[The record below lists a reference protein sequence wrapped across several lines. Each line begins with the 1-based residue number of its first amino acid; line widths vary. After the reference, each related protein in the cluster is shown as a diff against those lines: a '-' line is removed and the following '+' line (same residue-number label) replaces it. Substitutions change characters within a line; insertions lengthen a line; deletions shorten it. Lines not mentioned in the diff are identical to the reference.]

1 MGMTATAIYSV
12 KLITEKSA
20 PRHRNKKIAEVRRQ
34 YDSTYTHQN
43 GLLTAYKRTQQAR
56 KEAGTPA
63 PPSWLLMNCKL
74 CCHARGPQA
83 LLRRPKKP
91 YTRFASVRFL

>member
-20 PRHRNKKIAEVRRQ
+20 PKHKNKKIAEVRRQ

-56 KEAGTPA
+56 TGGRHPGA
-63 PPSWLLMNCKL
+63 PVLAFDEL
-74 CCHARGPQA
+74 
-83 LLRRPKKP
+83 
-91 YTRFASVRFL
+91 